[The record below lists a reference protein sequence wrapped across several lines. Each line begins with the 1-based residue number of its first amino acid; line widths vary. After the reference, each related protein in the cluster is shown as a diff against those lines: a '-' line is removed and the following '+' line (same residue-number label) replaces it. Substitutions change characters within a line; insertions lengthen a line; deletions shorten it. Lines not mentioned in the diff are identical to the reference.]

1 MQTAFYR
8 HIEQEAEMQEIE
20 ALLKENDIT
29 YEVSSAEA
37 LLDSVIVGEGLFPK
51 YTLKLLPGEFERV
64 NELIRTHFEQKDFK
78 ISDYPQ
84 LSQLDNAELL
94 EILQKP
100 EEWSIESGI
109 VARKILRSRDY
120 QIDEEEIK
128 TLREEHL
135 SESRKGKKVFPFAQL
150 LYLLAFVAGFYIH
163 IVFMLIGI
171 GMGFYYTYGKATDPR
186 GQKYLLYD
194 QRARLIGKVLLYG
207 GMILFLVQIYRL
219 YVVDIFWV
227 Q

>member
-1 MQTAFYR
+1 MQTEFYR

-20 ALLKENDIT
+20 ALLKENGIT

-51 YTLKLLPGEFERV
+51 YTLKLLPGDFEKV
-64 NELIRTHFEQKDFK
+64 KNLIRTHYEQKDFK

-84 LSQLDNAELL
+84 LSQLDNSELI

-100 EEWSIESGI
+100 EEWSIESEI
-109 VARKILRSRDY
+109 VARKILQSRDY
-120 QIDEEEIK
+120 PIDEEEIK
-128 TLREEHL
+128 ALREEHL
-135 SESRKGKKVFPFAQL
+135 SESRKGKRVSPFAQL
-150 LYLLAFVAGFYIH
+150 LYLLAFVAGYYIH

-171 GMGFYYTYGKATDPR
+171 GMGFYYAYGKATDPR
-186 GQKYLLYD
+186 GQKYFLYD
-194 QRARLIGKVLLYG
+194 KRARWIGKILLYG
-207 GMILFLVQIYRL
+207 GMIIFFVQSYFLYL
-219 YVVDIFWV
+219 GDIFGV